1 MDISALII
9 YIKPLSAFGTLLK
22 GDTLFGQ
29 FCWQVA
35 EDPSLAQKELTELLD
50 SYEMHPFVVFSS
62 AWPTFIEG
70 NERYFALPR
79 PELPL
84 SIIGEPENISS
95 CAERLRKRKEN
106 RARKWFIV
114 SRGLNDSLSWD
125 RLIDDNKLFE
135 KVSVGLPREERQ
147 RLIIERKNRPIIYCE
162 QQHNTINR
170 LTSTTGTGMF
180 APYSMQNIWFMPR
193 MELAIFVAFD
203 SNLINIS
210 QIKAGLERI
219 GDYGYGRD
227 ASTGLGRFVISD
239 IEKVDWPM
247 ASEGQKVFTL
257 GPCVPEK
264 GRFNSMYFQPFT
276 RFGRHGAQ
284 LLHTGRPFKNPVLMA
299 SEGAVFETKVGD
311 RLSRPWIGT
320 AIKGVSKALSETVVQ
335 GYSLVLP
342 LNQD

>member
-1 MDISALII
+1 MDINTFII
-9 YIKPLSAFGTLLK
+9 YIKPLSAFGTPLK
-22 GDTLFGQ
+22 GDTIFGQ

-35 EDPSLAQKELTELLD
+35 EDRSLVQKELTVLLE
-50 SYEMHPFVVFSS
+50 SYEIQPFIVFSS
-62 AWPTFIEG
+62 AWPTFTDG
-70 NERYFALPR
+70 DERYFALPR

-84 SIIGEPENISS
+84 SLIGEPEETTI
-95 CAERLRKRKEN
+95 CADRLRKRKEN
-106 RARKWFIV
+106 KARKWFIV
-114 SRGLNDSLSWD
+114 SGGLNDSLSWE
-125 RLIDDNKLFE
+125 RLIDDKKLFE
-135 KVSVGLPREERQ
+135 KIAGGLSWEERR
-147 RLIIERKNRPIIYCE
+147 RLVVEGKDRPIIYSE

-170 LTSTTGTGMF
+170 LTFTTGTGIF
-180 APYSMQNIWFMPR
+180 APYSMQNIWFMPG

-203 SNLINIS
+203 SNLIGIN
-210 QIKAGLERI
+210 QIKTSLERI
-219 GDYGYGRD
+219 GDYGFGRD
-227 ASTGLGRFVISD
+227 ASTGLGRFVVSGTEK
-239 IEKVDWPM
+239 IEWPM
-247 ASEGQKVFTL
+247 PSHGQKVFTL

-299 SEGAVFETKVGD
+299 SEGAVFETKEGD
-311 RLSRPWIGT
+311 QLSKPWIGT